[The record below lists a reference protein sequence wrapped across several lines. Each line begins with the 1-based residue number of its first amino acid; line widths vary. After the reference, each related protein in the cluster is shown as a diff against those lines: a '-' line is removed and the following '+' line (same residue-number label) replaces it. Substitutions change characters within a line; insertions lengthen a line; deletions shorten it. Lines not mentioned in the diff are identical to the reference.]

1 MSNPERREEN
11 LRLIRN
17 GQGETIG
24 VRIIK
29 PQAFGFKGFGE
40 VVKIQ
45 MTTEGRAISLK
56 VAGKAILLSQG
67 DISRA
72 GKHPHKNHKERRR
85 AIRFIAAAMYKA
97 EEVIIC
103 ASNSPNQGLSLNSET
118 KQGKQAEEK
127 MDSMLS
133 TFTIRKPTAQE
144 LILIIQNWQENNGK
158 GITLAACGTM
168 EKKYCVTLTPKNRKK
183 ILAEAK
189 ALDALAKI
197 PIEVTVHKST

>member
-1 MSNPERREEN
+1 MSNQERREGNREGN
-11 LRLIRN
+11 LCLIQN
-17 GQGETIG
+17 EQGKTVG
-24 VRIIK
+24 VRTTN
-29 PQAFGFKGFGE
+29 PQVFGFKGLGE
-40 VVKIQ
+40 VAKKQIA
-45 MTTEGRAISLK
+45 TGGRGISLK
-56 VAGKAILLSQG
+56 VAGKAIFLSQG

-72 GKHPHKNHKERRR
+72 GKPPHKNHKERRKT
-85 AIRFIAAAMYKA
+85 IRFIAAAMYKA
-97 EEVIIC
+97 EEVTIC
-103 ASNSPNQGLSLNSET
+103 AANSPIATEQRE
-118 KQGKQAEEK
+118 KARKK

-168 EKKYCVTLTPKNRKK
+168 EERYRVTLTPKNRKK

-189 ALDALAKI
+189 ALDAFAKI